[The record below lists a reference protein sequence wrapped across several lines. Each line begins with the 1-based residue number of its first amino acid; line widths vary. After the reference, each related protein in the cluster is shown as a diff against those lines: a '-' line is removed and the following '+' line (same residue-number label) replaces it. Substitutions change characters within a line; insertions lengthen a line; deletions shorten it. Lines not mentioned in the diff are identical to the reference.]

1 MSTGRTTDDRD
12 RDAKR
17 HREAMDELRRI
28 SDSIVER
35 YDRMITLCERIE
47 LGLTAAGVIVV
58 QDPSQEP
65 DLLDVWKPEPRSWT
79 VRRECRS
86 E

>member
-12 RDAKR
+12 RDARR
-17 HREAMDELRRI
+17 HREIMD
-28 SDSIVER
+28 
-35 YDRMITLCERIE
+35 TLGRIE
-47 LGLTAAGVIVV
+47 LGLTAAGVMVV
-58 QDPSQEP
+58 QDPGQEP
-65 DLLDVWKPEPRSWT
+65 DLLDVWKPEPRSWM

>member
-17 HREAMDELRRI
+17 HREIMDALG
-28 SDSIVER
+28 
-35 YDRMITLCERIE
+35 RIE